1 MISLAKPADSTIE
14 AFLADQARREL
25 SYPEAGSSRDQPPA
39 GYALDHNFVQLGEG
53 RETFER
59 ARAAIRGWVM
69 FPRPWTEI
77 HPAGAPIEA
86 GTVVAVLVHLFGLWW
101 LNACRIVYGID
112 EPRRFGFAYG
122 TLPGHAEKGEERF
135 SVEWREDGTVWYDLL
150 AFSRPRLWLAR
161 LGSPVTRR
169 VQRRF
174 ARESKAAM
182 QRAVPGISQQSARL

>member
-1 MISLAKPADSTIE
+1 MISLAKPEPSTIE
-14 AFLADQARREL
+14 AFLAGQARREP
-25 SYPEAGSSRDQPPA
+25 SYPEVGFSRDRPPA
-39 GYALDHNFVQLGEG
+39 GYALDHNRVQLGEG

-59 ARAAIRGWVM
+59 ARAAIRGWIM

-77 HPAGAPIEA
+77 HPSKAPIET

-101 LNACRIVYGID
+101 LNACRIVYVID

-122 TLPGHAEKGEERF
+122 TLPGHAETGEERF
-135 SVEWREDGTVWYDLL
+135 TVEWREDDTVRYDIL

-161 LGSPVTRR
+161 LGYPIARR

-182 QRAVPGISQQSARL
+182 QAAVRQD